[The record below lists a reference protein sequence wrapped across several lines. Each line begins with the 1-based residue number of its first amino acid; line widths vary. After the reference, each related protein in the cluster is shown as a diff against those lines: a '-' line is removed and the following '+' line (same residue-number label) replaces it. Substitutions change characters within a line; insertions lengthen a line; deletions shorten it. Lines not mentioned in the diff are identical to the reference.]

1 MLFGPVEKN
10 ICKYQDIEDT
20 YTNNLDTWLANLYF
34 GITKRDTL
42 GNPYTVHLVLDKDT
56 EKRHAKYMQLY
67 DEDEVDVD
75 KTASQRALP
84 EGGQNSTEDCS
95 RFSDGE

>member
-1 MLFGPVEKN
+1 MLFGPVDKN

-42 GNPYTVHLVLDKDT
+42 GNPYTVRLVLDKDT

-67 DEDEVDVD
+67 DEDEADVD

-84 EGGQNSTEDCS
+84 EVGQSGT
-95 RFSDGE
+95 GL